1 MNAFFTQS
9 LPQTASLMF
18 EISCI
23 VPSKDSCGHG
33 FAPEC
38 EQHFRKRVLALPFLP
53 SPEQER
59 EFRMLYQGREAASGG
74 CIPTEGWK
82 ISRPK
87 ADFKSYEWEVLQHLT
102 SSNFRSRKINYADS
116 TEILY
121 VLDRMAQIIKVLSTF

>member
-1 MNAFFTQS
+1 
-9 LPQTASLMF
+9 
-18 EISCI
+18 
-23 VPSKDSCGHG
+23 
-33 FAPEC
+33 
-38 EQHFRKRVLALPFLP
+38 
-53 SPEQER
+53 
-59 EFRMLYQGREAASGG
+59 MLYQGREAASGG

-87 ADFKSYEWEVLQHLT
+87 ADFKSYEWEVLQQLT

>member
-1 MNAFFTQS
+1 MADVDAFFTQG
-9 LPQTASLMF
+9 LPQTASLVF

-23 VPSKDSCGHG
+23 LPSKHGCGHG

-59 EFRMLYQGREAASGG
+59 EFRMLYQGHKAASGG

-82 ISRPK
+82 IGRPK

-102 SSNFRSRKINYADS
+102 SINVRSRKINYADS

-121 VLDRMAQIIKVLSTF
+121 VLDRIA